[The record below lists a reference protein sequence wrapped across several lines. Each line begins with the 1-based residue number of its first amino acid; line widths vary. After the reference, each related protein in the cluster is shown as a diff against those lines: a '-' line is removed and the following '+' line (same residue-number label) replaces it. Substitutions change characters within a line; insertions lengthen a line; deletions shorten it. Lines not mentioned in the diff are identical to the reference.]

1 MQQNLLSEV
10 RETMVLLGVEA
21 HRFGI
26 LAANNGRLVD
36 RLEKGGR
43 LWPETEQK
51 VRDFIAGVREKHG
64 SGQ

>member
-1 MQQNLLSEV
+1 MQHNLLSEV
-10 RETMVLLGVEA
+10 RETMALLGVEA

-26 LAANNGRLVD
+26 LAAKNGRLVD

-51 VRDFIAGVREKHG
+51 VREFIADVRAKHG
-64 SGQ
+64 VV